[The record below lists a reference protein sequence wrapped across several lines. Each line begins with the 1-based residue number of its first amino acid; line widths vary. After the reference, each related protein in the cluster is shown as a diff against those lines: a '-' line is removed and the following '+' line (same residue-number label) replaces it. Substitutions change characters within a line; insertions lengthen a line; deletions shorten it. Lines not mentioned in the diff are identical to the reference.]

1 MEIEMPQGKNQSN
14 ETKDKSKYGRVV
26 YRIDD
31 PKKFQNETP
40 LILTEYQKRKVI
52 RVNPINSSVTT
63 SFVGGN
69 TIDFVIKGHEYV
81 NFRNSVI
88 YATLSCACI
97 PSGEADDVISLPF
110 NSCSF
115 IKRFQLFIGGGD
127 PIENI
132 NEYGYKQSII
142 STLKQKTGRHSMM
155 TLETS
160 RPAAGGVGTR
170 TMPCT
175 AATTANSNSDR
186 TMANGP
192 TIPAGGFINQQFP
205 IIIPL
210 DFCLTESDYIN
221 LYNINDEGIRISL
234 ELDLPE
240 NTLLCDTCTAPIYW
254 ISSPKLE
261 LEVITTTTQNRL
273 SKTPFTIRGKT
284 FTQGSFLW
292 GTTSSVNSNIQTH
305 NVSVNSIIFALRA
318 AAGIKTIT
326 AGKMRDAIHDD
337 LADSPLINVTLGV
350 DNDLYPFSRTLDTSQ
365 LKWMA
370 LKQYMKQY
378 SMNQVGDD
386 ELFNDTKY
394 LTQTADATA
403 HTMSIFPFSLESWP
417 QESEII
423 DGIGGRNSTINI
435 AMEQKNGA
443 PLTAVQLVTYFIGS
457 DLLVTIEDGNVKTM
471 NR

>member
-14 ETKDKSKYGRVV
+14 ETKDKSKYGRAV

-88 YATLSCACI
+88 YATLSCACT
-97 PSGEADDVISLPF
+97 PVGGANLISLPY

-142 STLKQKTGRHSMM
+142 STLKQKAGRHSMM
-155 TLETS
+155 TLETAI
-160 RPAAGGVGTR
+160 PTAWALGTR
-170 TMPCT
+170 TLPCEDAFT
-175 AATTANSNSDR
+175 NNTNSD
-186 TMANGP
+186 TTNPNAP
-192 TIPAGGFINQQFP
+192 STPAGGFINHQFP

-210 DFCLTESDYIN
+210 DFCLTESEYIN

-234 ELDLPE
+234 ELDLPQ
-240 NTLLCDTCTAPIYW
+240 NTLQCEDCTDPIYW

-318 AAGIKTIT
+318 AAGIKNIT

-337 LADSPLINVTLGV
+337 LADAPLINVTLGV
-350 DNDLYPFSRTLDTSQ
+350 DNDLYPFSRTLDTPQ

-370 LKQYMKQY
+370 LKQYIKQY

-386 ELFNDTKY
+386 EAFDDRNY
-394 LTQTADATA
+394 LEQKVDDLV

-443 PLTAVQLVTYFIGS
+443 PLTAIQLVTYFIGS